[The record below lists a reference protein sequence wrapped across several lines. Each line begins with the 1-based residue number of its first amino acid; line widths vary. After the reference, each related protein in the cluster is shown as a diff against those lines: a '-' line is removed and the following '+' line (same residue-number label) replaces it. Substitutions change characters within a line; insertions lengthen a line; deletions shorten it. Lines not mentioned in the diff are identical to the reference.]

1 MGSVPSSV
9 RPSSGD
15 QNRVSAAALLLQ
27 DGSPPAEVGGPCLDS
42 SPESI
47 GREPGL
53 IELQHLSK
61 SYGNGRRSAPVQAL
75 DHLSLTVP
83 ASCLYGL
90 LGPNGAGKTTA
101 LRILATLLAPD
112 AGSVRVAGLDALTN
126 PRAVRRLLGYVAQ
139 EVAIDKILTGRELL
153 ALQGDLYHL
162 NRSERDGRIAE
173 LIALLGMADWIDRRC
188 GGYSGGM
195 RRRLDL
201 AAGLLH
207 RPRVLVLDEPT
218 VGLDIESRSAI
229 WQVLLQLRDQGTTVL
244 LSSHYLEEVDALADR
259 LAILEAGRVIAEG
272 SPSELK
278 GALGGDRVTLRVR
291 EFSDEEEAR
300 RVRDLLER
308 CEGVRQVVINRAQGH
323 SLNLVV
329 ENATVVER
337 LRNQL
342 EAAQVPVFALAQSR
356 ASLDDVYLQATG
368 RTLMDAELA
377 VAGQRDP
384 KAERKLAMR

>member
-75 DHLSLTVP
+75 DHFSLTVP